1 MEVEVIHEV
10 EDGSSSTFT
19 SDDNNILIT
28 LAVSQDQSEAI
39 RTFFTVNGWPLVEE
53 GMTSIYM
60 NSTRVATVRE
70 KYLENEIF
78 SRSRNFVNGQGNLER
93 TLKVWEKSGNMKW
106 ICQAD
111 IENLFILFKEGKTC
125 TFS

>member
-53 GMTSIYM
+53 GMTAIYV
-60 NSTRVATVRE
+60 NLTLDTVSQSQST
-70 KYLENEIF
+70 
-78 SRSRNFVNGQGNLER
+78 S
-93 TLKVWEKSGNMKW
+93 
-106 ICQAD
+106 
-111 IENLFILFKEGKTC
+111 
-125 TFS
+125 